1 MLAERCGYFQSM
13 FAESSTV
20 GTQTPVVSFDFA
32 TVEQRTSFHHLLTFL
47 YTDTCTMLTAGCRVV
62 HTAADD
68 ASGKTGSCKS
78 KRKLSAKDI
87 ARSRIKSAD
96 VVDDPL
102 LSLKILARQ
111 FGVASLVKR

>member
-1 MLAERCGYFQSM
+1 MLAERCGYFQTM
-13 FAESSTV
+13 FAESSSV

-32 TVEQRTSFHHLLTFL
+32 TVEQKMSFHHLLTFL
-47 YTDTCTMLTAGCRVV
+47 YTDTCTLLTAGCRVV

-68 ASGKTGSCKS
+68 ASAKTGSCKS
-78 KRKLSAKDI
+78 KRKVSAKDR
-87 ARSRIKSAD
+87 AGSRVKSTD

-102 LSLKILARQ
+102 LSLKTLARQ